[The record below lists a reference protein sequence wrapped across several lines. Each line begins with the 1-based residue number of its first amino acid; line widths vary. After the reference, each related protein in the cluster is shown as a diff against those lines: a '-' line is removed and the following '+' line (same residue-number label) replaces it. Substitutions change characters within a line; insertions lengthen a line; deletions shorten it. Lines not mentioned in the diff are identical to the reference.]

1 MCVGSE
7 VLLVPGTM
15 VEVPDIA
22 DADVKLCISSEP
34 DPSSNTIVL
43 AHHIDDPEKLLT
55 YFLDV
60 TNCTTAPAPGSYF
73 FAVFVQKEDKMTITA
88 PTIFFTTVS
97 VSEYDFTV
105 KAFILSTCL
114 IDRFFMKL
122 EFFSHAYDFQLFP
135 TQAFSLHVVKT

>member
-1 MCVGSE
+1 MCAGSE

-34 DPSSNTIVL
+34 DPSSNTIVVL
-43 AHHIDDPEKLLT
+43 AHHIDDPEKLLA
-55 YFLDV
+55 YFLYV

-73 FAVFVQKEDKMTITA
+73 FAVFVQNEDKIMKA
-88 PTIFFTTVS
+88 PPTIFFTTVS

-105 KAFILSTCL
+105 KAFILSNNRQVFHEARVLLTC
-114 IDRFFMKL
+114 I
-122 EFFSHAYDFQLFP
+122 
-135 TQAFSLHVVKT
+135 

>member
-1 MCVGSE
+1 MCAGSE

-34 DPSSNTIVL
+34 DPSGSTIVL

-60 TNCTTAPAPGSYF
+60 TNCTTAPSPGSYF
-73 FAVFVQKEDKMTITA
+73 FAVFVRNEDKIMKAPVTP
-88 PTIFFTTVS
+88 PTIYFNTVS
-97 VSEYDFTV
+97 MSEY
-105 KAFILSTCL
+105 
-114 IDRFFMKL
+114 
-122 EFFSHAYDFQLFP
+122 
-135 TQAFSLHVVKT
+135 